1 MQQRFKVTG
10 QSVIVTGGASGL
22 GLAFAEAMCSEGARV
37 TIMDMNEI
45 ALSQVITRMQAEGH
59 SVTGRVLNV
68 ADRQDLDL
76 AFDEVVAR
84 EGSLDTVFANAG
96 IDPGPG
102 FAALD
107 MEGNK
112 SAQNYIENYTD
123 DRWDKVMRV
132 NLDGAFYSLR
142 AAARHMRRQKS
153 GSIIITTSISA
164 LRPSGGLASA
174 YPAAKAAAAQ
184 LMRHLALELAADGVR
199 VNAIAPGP
207 FATNIAGGV
216 LHDEERRAA
225 FTSIVPMGRIAEP
238 DEIKGLAIFLA
249 SSASSFI
256 TGQQIAIDGGTSLSS
271 ARQ

>member
-1 MQQRFKVTG
+1 MQEKFQVTG

-22 GLAFAEAMCSEGARV
+22 GLAFAEAMCAEGAHV
-37 TIMDMNEI
+37 TMMDMNETT
-45 ALSQVITRMQAEGH
+45 LSREVARMQTEGYTV
-59 SVTGRVLNV
+59 SGRVLNV
-68 ADRQDLDL
+68 TNRKDLDL

-84 EGSLDTVFANAG
+84 EGRLDTVFANAG

-107 MEGNK
+107 AEGK
-112 SAQNYIENYTD
+112 RSEQNYIENYTD

-132 NLDGAFYSLR
+132 NLDGAFYSSR
-142 AAARHMRRQKS
+142 AAARHMRGQKS

-174 YPAAKAAAAQ
+174 YAAAKAAAAQ

-216 LHDEERRAA
+216 MQDAGNRAA
-225 FTSIVPMGRIAEP
+225 FASIVPMGRIADT

-249 SSASSFI
+249 SPASSFI